1 MRKIAV
7 IGNETIHIGR
17 RGENQAIQIVWTNI
31 LENWRTMYGEG
42 VVQLAVRRPKDTAP
56 YPVACEVSG
65 NDVMWTIQAADTAQS
80 GVGECELSYIV
91 DAVLVKSQTWNT
103 MIARS
108 LTGVGTV
115 EPPSEPAKTW
125 FTKIQTEIGNL
136 EDLETGDK
144 SNLVA
149 AINEVAQTGSGGGS
163 TVELDT
169 TLTQSGKAADAKA
182 VGDALENCV
191 MAEKIDQEGGQGE
204 FIPLLSAD
212 GTEYRFYIGNDGIPA
227 VMDVNGRVVWTG
239 TSGGSGGSG
248 GDTGGD
254 TGESWVNGEKVS
266 PALVEAEY
274 VNKTNGSFVAYNGW
288 SRTDYI
294 YCAGAET
301 LELSGVRDSWSSSN
315 EYNAF
320 YDAEKNFIK
329 TFANGLSTSNPSRIK
344 IPEGACYFVLSGI
357 SDEMSVVNYTLRKE
371 ASIESWVNGKTVHI
385 TESVLIQNEYVNS
398 PNGTFIASDG
408 WSRTPYI
415 NCAGAKQ
422 IRFNLDTGFGH
433 RSDGYNGFY
442 DISKTFIK
450 SFENRLPYRENA
462 GPNYPTYVDVPD
474 GACYFVLSWPHED
487 MIRLSYTLFD
497 TVQEVTG

>member
-108 LTGVGTV
+108 LTGAGTV

-136 EDLETGDK
+136 EDLGTGDK

-149 AINEVAQTGSGGGS
+149 AINEVAQSGGGGS

-191 MAEKIDQEGGQGE
+191 MAEKIDQGGGQGE
-204 FIPLLSAD
+204 FIPLLSAN

-227 VMDVNGRVVWTG
+227 VMDVNGRAVWTG

-248 GDTGGD
+248 GDTDVG
-254 TGESWVNGEKVS
+254 WVNGEK
-266 PALVEAEY
+266 
-274 VNKTNGSFVAYNGW
+274 
-288 SRTDYI
+288 
-294 YCAGAET
+294 
-301 LELSGVRDSWSSSN
+301 
-315 EYNAF
+315 
-320 YDAEKNFIK
+320 
-329 TFANGLSTSNPSRIK
+329 
-344 IPEGACYFVLSGI
+344 
-357 SDEMSVVNYTLRKE
+357 
-371 ASIESWVNGKTVHI
+371 VHI
-385 TESVLIQNEYVNS
+385 TESVLIQNEYVQNTD
-398 PNGTFIASDG
+398 GRFAAYDG
-408 WSRTPYI
+408 WSRTLYI
-415 NCAGAKQ
+415 NCVGAKQ
-422 IRFNLDTGFGH
+422 IRFNLDAERGH
-433 RSDGYNGFY
+433 RSDFYNGFY

-450 SFENRLPYRENA
+450 SFKNGLPDRVNI

-474 GACYFVLSWPHED
+474 GACYFALSWPHD
-487 MIRLSYTLFD
+487 NMINLSYTLYD